1 MPVTHGTLRAAR
13 AAAIRAALRDLAA
26 DSDGRFM
33 TRLLDRLDSIDAQ
46 FRQPAAAPAGDTA
59 PATPAVRGRVTA
71 LNVTP
76 SPTAQA
82 AKQPPRRRAP
92 KAATR

>member
-33 TRLLDRLDSIDAQ
+33 ARLLDRLDSIDAQ
-46 FRQPAAAPAGDTA
+46 SGQAAAAPAGDTA
-59 PATPAVRGRVTA
+59 PVP
-71 LNVTP
+71 P
-76 SPTAQA
+76 SSA
-82 AKQPPRRRAP
+82 ARAARAPRRRAG
-92 KAATR
+92 KAAGP